1 MFRHVQTTC
10 VNKLEA
16 RYERSCVNLK
26 VFETRSTF
34 TFTRTCYFIHC
45 FYSIYARKIYVRT
58 NVLRDSEN
66 PPLVRR
72 LFWIVKQTIMLY
84 FLEKRVYNLEMLRSP
99 SLPVEEKIT
108 LSYLD
113 SFFGK
118 GRESACQQ
126 THKLHSSGI
135 QGTNFLKKKPQHT
148 TKILDWQL
156 TLSRFSTPFWRVGND
171 ILAQLKRFIWY

>member
-1 MFRHVQTTC
+1 MFRHVKTTC

-16 RYERSCVNLK
+16 RCERSCVNLK
-26 VFETRSTF
+26 VVETRSTF
-34 TFTRTCYFIHC
+34 TFTRTCYFMHC

-84 FLEKRVYNLEMLRSP
+84 FLEKRVYNLEMLLSP
-99 SLPVEEKIT
+99 SLSVEETIT

-118 GRESACQQ
+118 GSNRRINF
-126 THKLHSSGI
+126 I
-135 QGTNFLKKKPQHT
+135 QAVFRAQIYKKRNGSTLQNSWLAVDLVT
-148 TKILDWQL
+148 VFDAIL
-156 TLSRFSTPFWRVGND
+156 TS
-171 ILAQLKRFIWY
+171 K